1 MVIDLASGPATG
13 QASLYRR
20 MQRSQRPNS
29 LATLAVVLTWVF
41 ACTALSACKAEP
53 TTVEVPFDGVDLPI
67 KQKTADPAAL
77 NSAAT
82 AGSRS
87 TGPSSL
93 TPTGGEAPLGQARP
107 RTDSISACCAS
118 LHAAKAAATNPASKS
133 GLAAAANSCE
143 TQRIQLEQ
151 GKVTRG
157 QALNAV
163 RLSLLDDA
171 PGTCR

>member
-1 MVIDLASGPATG
+1 MLLQARHAAASEE
-13 QASLYRR
+13 Q
-20 MQRSQRPNS
+20 PND
-29 LATLAVVLTWVF
+29 LTWP
-41 ACTALSACKAEP
+41 E
-53 TTVEVPFDGVDLPI
+53 
-67 KQKTADPAAL
+67 
-77 NSAAT
+77 
-82 AGSRS
+82 
-87 TGPSSL
+87 
-93 TPTGGEAPLGQARP
+93 
-107 RTDSISACCAS
+107 
-118 LHAAKAAATNPASKS
+118 AKAAATNPASKS